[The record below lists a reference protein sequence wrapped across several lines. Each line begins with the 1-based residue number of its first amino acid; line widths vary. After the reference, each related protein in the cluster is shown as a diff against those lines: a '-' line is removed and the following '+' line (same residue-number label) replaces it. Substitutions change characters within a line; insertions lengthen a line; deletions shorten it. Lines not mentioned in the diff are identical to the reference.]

1 MDKAIVKIVAFFMAI
16 LLVGTLGPIGVFLA
30 VIAYLLILKGLS

>member
-16 LLVGTLGPIGVFLA
+16 LLVGILGPIGVFLA